1 MICRS
6 DSLDE
11 LAAQIVEDLS
21 ATPIKS
27 SLLDATETLAESC
40 ITTQSFSTSV
50 FLKLM
55 GASGLSF
62 EQLYRM
68 YVGKNVLNFFRQDHG
83 YKDGSYIK
91 IWDGREDNEHLSD
104 LLVRLDPN
112 QGDFADAVYRGLSEA
127 YPG

>member
-1 MICRS
+1 M
-6 DSLDE
+6 
-11 LAAQIVEDLS
+11 
-21 ATPIKS
+21 
-27 SLLDATETLAESC
+27 LLVKFKNHFFME
-40 ITTQSFSTSV
+40 QN
-50 FLKLM
+50 
-55 GASGLSF
+55 

-83 YKDGSYIK
+83 YKEGSYIK

-112 QGDFADAVYRGLSEA
+112 QADFAGTVYKGLAEA